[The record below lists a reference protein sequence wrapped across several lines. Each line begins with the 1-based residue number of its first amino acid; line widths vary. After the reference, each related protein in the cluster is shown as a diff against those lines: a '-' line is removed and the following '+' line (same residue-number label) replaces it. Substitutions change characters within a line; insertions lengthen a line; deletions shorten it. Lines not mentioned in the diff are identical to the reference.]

1 MSGVKKRILENINQ
15 VALKKHRVNLSIM
28 DDIEEEINRG
38 FGLEEFIE
46 EEIDKAA
53 EAAIK
58 ARDIIRFDLRDAY
71 INAEALVEEF
81 EQEVNELG
89 LDNPPELQKFRQ
101 ELSDL
106 EQFINK
112 IEMDYRDRTG
122 YQI

>member
-1 MSGVKKRILENINQ
+1 MGVKSRIIDNLKQ
-15 VALKKHRVNLSIM
+15 VSFKKHRVNLSIM
-28 DDIEEEINRG
+28 DDIEEEISRG

-46 EEIDKAA
+46 EEIDKAQ

-81 EQEVNELG
+81 EQEVNDLG
-89 LDNPPELQKFRQ
+89 LDNPPELQRFKQ
-101 ELSDL
+101 ELNELD
-106 EQFINK
+106 QYIK
-112 IEMDYRDRTG
+112 KVEMDYRDRTG